1 VTHPFV
7 SNKQYVKSTHRN
19 LSSCKIA
26 DANDQSPPLHTPPQL
41 SQMSAPQI
49 PKLNT
54 LRRGAGRGRGRGRSS
69 PADAVAGQ
77 NVPHIDKDK
86 IIQRT
91 DFDAATSRL
100 SAVECGYLDDPF
112 AKLILPGGYAE
123 RRLPLMNRGALTAF
137 LQY

>member
-1 VTHPFV
+1 
-7 SNKQYVKSTHRN
+7 
-19 LSSCKIA
+19 
-26 DANDQSPPLHTPPQL
+26 
-41 SQMSAPQI
+41 MSAPQI
-49 PKLNT
+49 PDLNT
-54 LRRGAGRGRGRGRSS
+54 LRRGAGRGRGRGRGS
-69 PADAVAGQ
+69 PADAAAGQ

-112 AKLILPGGYAE
+112 ARLILPGGHAE

-137 LQY
+137 SQY

>member
-1 VTHPFV
+1 
-7 SNKQYVKSTHRN
+7 
-19 LSSCKIA
+19 
-26 DANDQSPPLHTPPQL
+26 
-41 SQMSAPQI
+41 MSAPQI
-49 PKLNT
+49 PHLNT

-69 PADAVAGQ
+69 PADAAAGQ

-112 AKLILPGGYAE
+112 AKPILPGGRAE

-137 LQY
+137 SQYSRCSAIDECGRNVGSHNSH